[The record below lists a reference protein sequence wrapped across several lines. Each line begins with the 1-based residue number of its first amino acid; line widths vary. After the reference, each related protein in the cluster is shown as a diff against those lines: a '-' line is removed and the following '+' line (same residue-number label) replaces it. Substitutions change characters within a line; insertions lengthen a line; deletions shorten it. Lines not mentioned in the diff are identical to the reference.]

1 MEKFE
6 SIFIAALELYK
17 KFGFQKVNVQEIA
30 DAAGVSKKTIY
41 NHFDGKENLFHRT
54 FEWHIY
60 NLINFYDSLL
70 SDNKHSLTEKLIMA
84 INHASR
90 EIQYQLSPVYKDIQ
104 NYNPYLKSSPL
115 QYIHNNIQN
124 AISGL
129 VDEAQKE
136 GLCRKDL
143 SKENISYAIRSMIS
157 GLFLWDEITDT
168 NISRTDLFNTTMTL
182 ILDGLLTDKG
192 RTLLS
197 GEKIIL

>member
-1 MEKFE
+1 MEQFE
-6 SIFIAALELYK
+6 STFKAALELYN
-17 KFGFQKVNVQEIA
+17 KFGFQKTNVQEIA

-41 NHFDGKENLFHRT
+41 NHFDGKKDLFHRT
-54 FEWHIY
+54 FEWQIHNIIDY
-60 NLINFYDSLL
+60 YESLL
-70 SDNKHSLTEKLIMA
+70 TDKEHSLIEKLTQA
-84 INHASR
+84 LNFASR
-90 EIQYQLSPVYKDIQ
+90 EIRYQFSPVYQDIQ
-104 NYNPYLKSSPL
+104 NYNPYLKSSPS

-157 GLFLWDEITDT
+157 GLFLWDEITDS
-168 NISRTDLFNTTMTL
+168 NISRTDLFNTTITL

-197 GEKIIL
+197 SEKIIL